1 MKLHKMK
8 ASSKCSSYITPV
20 QINGTHYMS
29 IHPHVNAKQIG
40 QIMLNHF
47 YMISLNGK
55 RNIIR
60 TNLLTCRFECLKIE
74 NKNSL
79 VIQPDSIATI

>member
-1 MKLHKMK
+1 MK
-8 ASSKCSSYITPV
+8 ASSKRSSYTTPV
-20 QINGTHYMS
+20 QINGTHYIS

-47 YMISLNGK
+47 HVISSNGK
-55 RNIIR
+55 RNRIR
-60 TNLLTCRFECLKIE
+60 TNLLTCRSECLKIE

-79 VIQPDSIATI
+79 VIQQDSIAAA